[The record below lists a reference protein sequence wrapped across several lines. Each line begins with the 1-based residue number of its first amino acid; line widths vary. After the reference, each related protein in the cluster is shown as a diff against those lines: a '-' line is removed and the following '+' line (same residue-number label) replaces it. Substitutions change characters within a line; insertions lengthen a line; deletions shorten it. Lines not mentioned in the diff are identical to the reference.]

1 MLSEDDE
8 HAKQQQH
15 AQKLVDLSDN
25 ALAAAA
31 GGTFSQLFNKPQPA
45 APARTSAAEEYEDS
59 FPLEGWEG
67 GRVTEARACDISS
80 LSRHAQLGEPE
91 LRSVA
96 VAGRAA
102 APAAEEGALVLAYVA
117 EESGDCEVLKGQ
129 VKGLTQ
135 ALATA
140 LKQQHKSIDAM
151 RELDASQEVSVE
163 ALKRQVCAR
172 RR

>member
-8 HAKQQQH
+8 HAKQQP
-15 AQKLVDLSDN
+15 AQQ
-25 ALAAAA
+25 LAAAA
-31 GGTFSQLFNKPQPA
+31 GGTFSQLFKPQPA
-45 APARTSAAEEYEDS
+45 APARTSAAAEYEDS
-59 FPLEGWEG
+59 FPLDGWQG
-67 GRVTEARACDISS
+67 GRVTDARACDVSS
-80 LSRHAQLGEPE
+80 MSRHAQLGEPE

-96 VAGRAA
+96 AAGAA
-102 APAAEEGALVLAYVA
+102 APAAAEGALVLAYVA
-117 EESGDCEVLKGQ
+117 EESDDCEVLKAQ

-135 ALATA
+135 ALANA
-140 LKQQHKSIDAM
+140 LKQQHKSNDAM